1 MPATISGLQS
11 GEGGGNDYMAVQS
24 IHLVFLMWNIQI
36 KELDMGIH
44 PIQRVGP
51 GQTQVSAH
59 HWLKCRCRNYTAN
72 LM

>member
-11 GEGGGNDYMAVQS
+11 GEGGGWLHGGS
-24 IHLVFLMWNIQI
+24 EHPS
-36 KELDMGIH
+36 GIFNVEH
-44 PIQRVGP
+44 SNQGVGH

-59 HWLKCRCRNYTAN
+59 QCRCRNYTAN